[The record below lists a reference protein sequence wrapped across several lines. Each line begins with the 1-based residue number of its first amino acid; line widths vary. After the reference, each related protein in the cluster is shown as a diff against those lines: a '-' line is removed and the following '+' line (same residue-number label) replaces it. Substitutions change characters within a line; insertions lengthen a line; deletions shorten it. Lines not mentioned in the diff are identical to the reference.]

1 MCSRKQELEKLENE
15 KKAEKERLEAVERLA
30 RLNCQ
35 QQDDER
41 RQKVLAKLEEIQK
54 REIRENLK
62 VHFIWSLI
70 AFADVAV
77 HGFNRYFTTSTI
89 TFSFYLSSLLFQ
101 R

>member
-15 KKAEKERLEAVERLA
+15 KKAQKERLEAVERLA
-30 RLNCQ
+30 RQNCQ

-62 VHFIWSLI
+62 VHFI
-70 AFADVAV
+70 FG
-77 HGFNRYFTTSTI
+77 H
-89 TFSFYLSSLLFQ
+89 
-101 R
+101 